1 MQVLGCEGFNSVA
14 HGLSS
19 YNSWAL
25 ECRLSGCC
33 AQALLLH
40 GMWDLPR
47 PGIEPVS
54 PELAGGFLTTGSPG
68 KFLGKPFLHTWA
80 LIVLVE
86 KLRLLGALIFFPG
99 GLHWKSNS
107 LISDLKPVSV
117 SPRTQATFLSLWVS
131 SWNAVAAEISP
142 LHPMEQGHVHGA
154 MVSASSC

>member
-1 MQVLGCEGFNSVA
+1 MAVLSLCCCTQAFSSGGKRASLSCSAWTSHCIGFSCCTVQVLGCEGFTGVA

-19 YNSWAL
+19 SNSWAL
-25 ECRLSGCC
+25 ECRLSDCG
-33 AQALLLH
+33 AQALLLQ

-54 PELAGGFLTTGSPG
+54 PELAGGFSTTGSPG

-99 GLHWKSNS
+99 GLH
-107 LISDLKPVSV
+107 
-117 SPRTQATFLSLWVS
+117 
-131 SWNAVAAEISP
+131 
-142 LHPMEQGHVHGA
+142 
-154 MVSASSC
+154 